1 MPVERKRIKR
11 EIVMSLDE
19 FNKFK
24 KAEESGDVPMEET
37 NQIQTETGVGG
48 QVINPHPPEDK
59 KD

>member
-1 MPVERKRIKR
+1 VPVERKRIKR

-37 NQIQTETGVGG
+37 NQIQTKTGVGG